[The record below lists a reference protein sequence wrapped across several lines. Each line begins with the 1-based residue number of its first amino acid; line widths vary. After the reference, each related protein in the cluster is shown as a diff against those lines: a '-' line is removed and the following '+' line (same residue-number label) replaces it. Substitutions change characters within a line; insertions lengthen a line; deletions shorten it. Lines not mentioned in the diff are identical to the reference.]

1 MTRKLFSLLMSSFAL
16 LLLMGAGVEEDSA
29 VLMEE
34 DGAEAT
40 QTTATQPQTPVQADP
55 VPAVAGESVLN
66 LVEDLDYTLTVNG
79 QPVSTDVAKT
89 YRNETTYVALVP
101 MAQCL
106 DATVL
111 YKWDSGTQTMT
122 VHNDKLVL
130 TAKVGQLYLT
140 VNGRYLYTPE
150 GIQMENG
157 QVIVPLSALTK
168 AFDASLTWNAAT
180 GVTAVTRGSGA
191 AAFGEQYYNANDL
204 FWLSRVIYTE
214 SGNQPLE
221 GMMAVGNV
229 ILNRV
234 NHPSF
239 PNTIEGV
246 LAQKN
251 QFTTYQS
258 GRIANSTPNAQSVI
272 AAKLVLDGGVVEE
285 TKGALY
291 FDSTP
296 NSWAARNRTCI
307 AVIGGHRFYA

>member
-16 LLLMGAGVEEDSA
+16 VLLMGAGVEQDSA
-29 VLMEE
+29 ALVTE
-34 DGAEAT
+34 DEAEH
-40 QTTATQPQTPVQADP
+40 TQPAVPATEEQAEP
-55 VPAVAGESVLN
+55 VPAVAGESVLAM
-66 LVEDLDYTLTVNG
+66 VEELDPTLTVDG
-79 QPVSTDVAKT
+79 QPVTTDVAKT
-89 YRNETTYVALVP
+89 YRSETTYVALVP

-106 DATVL
+106 DSTVSSS
-111 YKWDSGTQTMT
+111 WDAGSQTMT
-122 VHNDKLVL
+122 VTSSKLNL
-130 TAKVGQLYLT
+130 TATVGQLYLT
-140 VNGRYLYTPE
+140 ANGRYLYAPLE
-150 GIQMENG
+150 MQMADG
-157 QVIVPLSALTK
+157 QVMVPLAVLTE
-168 AFDASLTWNAAT
+168 AFGASLTWDAAT
-180 GVTAVTRGSGA
+180 GITSVTRGSGA
-191 AAFGEQYYNANDL
+191 AVSGDQYYNENDL
-204 FWLSRVIYTE
+204 YWLSRVIYAE

-239 PNTIEGV
+239 PSTIEGV

-251 QFTTYQS
+251 QFTTYRS
-258 GRIANSTPNAQSVI
+258 GRIANCTPNVQSVI

>member
-16 LLLMGAGVEEDSA
+16 ILLMGAGVEQEPA
-29 VLMEE
+29 VLADE
-34 DGAEAT
+34 DGAETVQA
-40 QTTATQPQTPVQADP
+40 AAPQTAAEVQAAP
-55 VPAVAGESVLN
+55 VAAEAGESVLS
-66 LVEDLDYTLTVNG
+66 LVENLDYSLTVDG
-79 QPVSTDVAKT
+79 QPISKNVAKT
-89 YRNETTYVALVP
+89 YRGETTYVALAP

-106 DATVL
+106 DPTIL
-111 YKWDSGTQTMT
+111 TKWDAGTQTMT
-122 VHNDKLVL
+122 VHNDKMVL
-130 TAKVGQLYLT
+130 TATVGQLYLT
-140 VNGRYLYTPE
+140 VNGRYLYAPE

-157 QVIVPLSALTK
+157 QVIVPLSVLTE
-168 AFDASLTWNAAT
+168 AFDASLTWDGAT
-180 GVTAVTRGSGA
+180 KITAVTRGSGA
-191 AAFGEQYYNANDL
+191 AVAGEQYYNANDL

-251 QFTTYQS
+251 QFTTYRS

-285 TKGALY
+285 TKNALY

>member
-66 LVEDLDYTLTVNG
+66 LVEDLDYTLTVDG
-79 QPVSTDVAKT
+79 QPVTTDVAKT

-191 AAFGEQYYNANDL
+191 AAFVEQYYNANDL